1 MDLLTILPILDS
13 NLTRETV
20 STKNDTP
27 TVSWTK
33 PTPFTVTINE
43 NTIQNTQRICIHNKN
58 NTPTLYLHTHKTT
71 LKKYT
76 LTNIETITITT

>member
-1 MDLLTILPILDS
+1 MDLLTILPILDTV
-13 NLTRETV
+13 LTRETV

-27 TVSWTK
+27 TVSWKTT
-33 PTPFTVTINE
+33 TPFTVTINE

-58 NTPTLYLHTHKTT
+58 TIPTVYIHTQKTT

-76 LTNIETITITT
+76 LTNINTITIGD